1 MIRKILCA
9 SFLLFFGGLL
19 FSHDAYAAK
28 FCNGTQEP
36 KAETQCYDEDG
47 FFSSFRIIEQG
58 TKIIFIN
65 DSKENLEVASGPHP
79 SHEAL
84 PDLDSTVITPG
95 SSWSYTFTKR
105 GKWSYHNHFQEDHEA
120 EVLVVKKKVDGIF
133 TAKVPDLQVGAM
145 SKKAAGEKMP
155 KLPQLSKKKGMKP
168 IISVGKAEVT
178 LRVRRLEGAISMLR
192 DSASQ
197 SSIDQK
203 TLFENQLQSAQQ
215 DLNRVRE
222 IGKKIDQARD
232 KSTVEIALKE
242 LLSLRI
248 LSERLGSLELQRNT
262 ATMRSILETYEDLAL
277 QLEPALQWQESDEGK
292 EELSDKLSDVKDTI
306 TRLDDELDDLSGTPQ
321 SSIRSVYERI
331 TKDIKGVGKVLRS
344 VITGVKNLNTNQNT
358 SKGMDDLTSGRA
370 CENSR
375 ASSYQSLDVICYK
388 DEPIDFWNYSKVGK
402 KIYFYNASSH
412 DLWLASDPHP
422 SHTSYP
428 EFNSGKVILPGSYF
442 EFIFTKAGKY
452 TYHNHLKPEQT
463 MKLKIGATDTIEIE
477 AEDMAKMQPKFGMP
491 LNK

>member
-9 SFLLFFGGLL
+9 SFLLFFSGFL
-19 FSHDAYAAK
+19 FSHDVVAAK
-28 FCNGTQEP
+28 FCNGTQEL
-36 KAETQCYDEDG
+36 KTETQCYDEDG
-47 FFSSFRIIEQG
+47 FFSPSKVIEQG

-65 DSKENLEVASGPHP
+65 DSKESLEVASGPHP
-79 SHEAL
+79 SHESL
-84 PDLDSTVITPG
+84 PDLDSTGITPG
-95 SSWSYTFTKR
+95 SSWSYLFTKR

-120 EVLVVKKKVDGIF
+120 EVLVVKKKVNDIF
-133 TAKVPDLQVGAM
+133 AAKVPDLAVNAM
-145 SKKAAGEKMP
+145 PKKITSEKMP

-168 IISVGKAEVT
+168 IISVGKAEIT

-215 DLNRVRE
+215 DLNRVRGL
-222 IGKKIDQARD
+222 GKKIDQARD

-262 ATMRSILETYEDLAL
+262 AAMRSILETYEDLAL
-277 QLEPALQWQESDEGK
+277 QLEPSLQWQESDEGK
-292 EELSDKLSDVKDTI
+292 DELLDKLSDVKDTI
-306 TRLDDELDDLSGTPQ
+306 TRLDDELDDISDLSQ
-321 SSIRSVYERI
+321 ANIHSAYERI

-344 VITGVKNLNTNQNT
+344 LITGVKNLNTNQNT
-358 SKGMDDLTSGRA
+358 SKGLEELTSGRA
-370 CENSR
+370 CEQSR
-375 ASSYQSLDVICYK
+375 ASSYQSFDVICYK
-388 DEPIDFWNYSKVGK
+388 DESVDFWNYGKVGK

-412 DLWLASDPHP
+412 DLWIASDPHP
-422 SHTSYP
+422 THTSFS
-428 EFNSGKVILPGSYF
+428 ELNSGKAIAPGKYF
-442 EFIFTKAGKY
+442 EFVFTKAGKY
-452 TYHNHLKPEQT
+452 TYHNHLKPERT

-477 AEDMAKMQPKFGMP
+477 AEDMAKMQPTFGMP